1 MQRKIKITVSLVAS
15 ILLITLFLTLA
26 TLIVTPKSNNPPE
39 RGLIGEYYDEI
50 KDGNTH
56 QVLFIGDC
64 EVYESFI
71 PPVLYEEYGI
81 TSYVRGSAQQLIWQS
96 YYLLE
101 EVFEYESPD
110 VVVFNVLSMKYG
122 EEQKDDPKREEYNRM
137 TLDSMKTSLIKHNA
151 IKASMTDE
159 ESILSYYFPLLRYHQ
174 RWKGD
179 LTVDDFKHMFGTENA
194 THNGYLMQ
202 AAIDP
207 KTDNLAGR
215 PLSNYELPDICFD
228 YLDKMKALCEENG
241 AELIL
246 IKAPTN
252 IRGYWWYDEWNEQI
266 VDYAIENSLMYYNFI
281 GNESIGIDWSTDTY
295 DKGMHL
301 NVFGAEKM
309 TSYFGMVLAH
319 KHGIQSQ
326 KGNDRIDA
334 IWNEKYN
341 KYVSQKNE
349 LTSK

>member
-1 MQRKIKITVSLVAS
+1 MQRKIKITISLVAS
-15 ILLITLFLTLA
+15 VLLLTLFLTLA
-26 TLIVTPKSNNPPE
+26 TLIVAPKGNNPPE

-50 KDGNTH
+50 DSGNTH
-56 QVLFIGDC
+56 QVLFVGDC
-64 EVYESFI
+64 EIYESFI

-101 EVFEYESPD
+101 EVFKYESPD

-122 EEQKDDPKREEYNRM
+122 EEQKEDPKREEYNRM
-137 TLDSMKTSLIKHNA
+137 TLDSMRNSIIKHNA
-151 IKASMTDE
+151 IKASMTAE

-179 LTVDDFKHMFGTENA
+179 LTADDFKYIFGTDNA

-202 AAIDP
+202 TDVNP

-215 PLSNYELPDICFD
+215 PLSNYELPNICFE
-228 YLDKMKALCEENG
+228 YLDKMKELCEKNG

-252 IRGYWWYDEWNEQI
+252 IRGYWWYDEWNDQI
-266 VDYAIENSLMYYNFI
+266 VKYAIENSLIYYNFI
-281 GNESIGIDWSTDTY
+281 GNEAIGIDWSMDTY

-301 NVFGAEKM
+301 NVYGAEKM
-309 TSYFGMVLAH
+309 TRYFGEILTH
-319 KHGIQSQ
+319 KHGLQSQ

-334 IWNEKYN
+334 IWNEKYS
-341 KYVSQKNE
+341 KYISQKNE
-349 LTSK
+349 LTGK